1 MYNNSHKA
9 FDEAK
14 KFIPGGV
21 NSPVRAFKS
30 VNSTPVFFE
39 KGQGSKMFDIDGN
52 EYIDCVSSWGPLIF
66 GHAHESILKSITET
80 SKKGTT
86 YGAST
91 ELETLLAKKIVD
103 MVPSIEKVRMVN
115 SGTEATMSAI
125 RLARGYTKKEKI
137 IKFSGNYHGHGDS
150 FLIKAGSGAV
160 TEGTQTTAVG
170 VTHNSNDADLIIALN
185 GVTIDMGDTTANNA
199 TNVTTVL
206 AQANVDAALAAGAV
220 LTAKRGYNSSSN
232 VSLTTLVAGATA
244 LAGERYR
251 TTAAVTAASTS
262 TGNVYGLGKADEYTL
277 TIGSESVTVSFASDA
292 AATAVAIVDAW
303 DAAWPKDSVVTL
315 SQTGTLN
322 ANTTFDV
329 NAVATAL
336 DSSAY
341 DLAISISVTDSTTA
355 SSITSAALE
364 YTIGGSNSTADN
376 STDDAGIIVQFTS
389 TAPGATNNSIVSI
402 AAGAGNGAVL
412 DVLTAAEAPT
422 DGSTGVDG
430 VAGAAGT
437 TGVSVNHVGWIS

>member
-9 FDEAK
+9 FDEAR

-39 KGQGSKMFDIDGN
+39 KGLGSKMVDIDGN

-160 TEGTQTTAVG
+160 TLGLPDSPG
-170 VTHNSNDADLIIALN
+170 VTKNIAKDTLIADFNNIESVFNLFNENKENVAAVIVEPIAGNMGLVKPQKNFLNDLRNLCNEFKSVLIFDEVMTGFRVAPG
-185 GVTIDMGDTTANNA
+185 GVQELY
-199 TNVTTVL
+199 NV
-206 AQANVDAALAAGAV
+206 NPD
-220 LTAKRGYNSSSN
+220 
-232 VSLTTLVAGATA
+232 LTTLGKIIGGGLPVGAYGGKKEIMNLLAPEGPVYQAG
-244 LAGERYR
+244 
-251 TTAAVTAASTS
+251 
-262 TGNVYGLGKADEYTL
+262 
-277 TIGSESVTVSFASDA
+277 
-292 AATAVAIVDAW
+292 
-303 DAAWPKDSVVTL
+303 TL
-315 SQTGTLN
+315 SGNPLAMSAGLTVLNMLEKEVYIKFEEISKTIEKGWNQNIIETNTKAHIARVGSMMTLFFSDKN
-322 ANTTFDV
+322 EINNYED
-329 NAVATAL
+329 AL
-336 DSSAY
+336 DLDTDRYAKYFKHMLDMGIYLPPSQYECLFLSSVL
-341 DLAISISVTDSTTA
+341 DEKDIDHLIKSNKK
-355 SSITSAALE
+355 ALE
-364 YTIGGSNSTADN
+364 KLKN
-376 STDDAGIIVQFTS
+376 
-389 TAPGATNNSIVSI
+389 
-402 AAGAGNGAVL
+402 
-412 DVLTAAEAPT
+412 E
-422 DGSTGVDG
+422 
-430 VAGAAGT
+430 
-437 TGVSVNHVGWIS
+437 